1 MHILSFLGKTV
12 PLPTSQ
18 PISDGSYIYEETNVG
33 YNATNGKSNTAYN
46 ISMKKVSRLNGNDIH
61 VGTNIAYNATNE
73 MSTKVKTLHMA

>member
-18 PISDGSYIYEETNVG
+18 PISDGSHIYEETNVG
-33 YNATNGKSNTAYN
+33 YNATNGIITKSNTAYN

-61 VGTNIAYNATNE
+61 GELILPT
-73 MSTKVKTLHMA
+73 MLPMRCQPR